1 MRIVVLGATG
11 NVGTALLRA
20 LRHRDGTDEV
30 VGVARRHPGPS
41 VRGDA
46 ASWIAA
52 DIARD
57 PLDFLG
63 GADAVVHLAWKIQP
77 SHDEGEMRATNVDG
91 SGRVLDAVGSAGV
104 PRLVYAS
111 SVGTYAPG
119 PKEPRVDESWP
130 ATGIDS
136 STYSRHKAA
145 VERMLDRFEA
155 DHPDTA
161 TVRLR
166 TSLVFQRRAASE
178 VHRLFLG
185 RWAPWRLPRP
195 LRVVPRVPRLVAQ
208 ATHADDIADAYVR
221 AILGDATGAFNVA
234 AESPLTPEIIAEVTG
249 SRLVPAPAGA
259 LRAAAS
265 VTYRARL
272 HPAEPGWLDMALET
286 PLMDTTRA
294 RAELGWRPARTG
306 VDALRE
312 LLAGIADGAGDDTAP
327 LHPRR
332 HRREAA

>member
-155 DHPDTA
+155 DHPDTT

-221 AILGDATGAFNVA
+221 ALTRDVHGSFNIA
-234 AESPLTPEIIAEVTG
+234 AEPVLTPR
-249 SRLVPAPAGA
+249 RLADAVGGRVLPMPEPL
-259 LRAAAS
+259 LRAAVRAS
-265 VTYRARL
+265 YAGRVQ
-272 HPAEPGWLDMALET
+272 PSEPGWLDMATRT
-286 PLMDTTRA
+286 PVMATDRA
-294 RAELGWRPARTG
+294 RRELGWRERASAI
-306 VDALRE
+306 DALTE
-312 LLAGIADGAGDDTAP
+312 LLDGIGDGAGHPTPALAP
-327 LHPRR
+327 R
-332 HRREAA
+332 